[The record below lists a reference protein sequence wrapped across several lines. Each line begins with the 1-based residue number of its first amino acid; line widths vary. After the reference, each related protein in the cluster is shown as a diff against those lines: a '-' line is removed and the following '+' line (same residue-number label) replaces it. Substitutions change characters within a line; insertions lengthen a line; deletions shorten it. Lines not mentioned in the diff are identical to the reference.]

1 LFNSEEIKN
10 QEKYWL
16 NVFFGKLP
24 RLNMPLDYPRT
35 NVKTFKG
42 AILNFQIN
50 SQLTR
55 QLRQL
60 TNETETTLF
69 MVLLAAY
76 NVMVS
81 KYTAQYDIIIGT
93 PTAGRRHA
101 DLENVVGMFANTLAL
116 RNYPRGNLTFG
127 KFLENVKENALNA
140 FENQDYP
147 FEMRVEK
154 LGLKREGGRNPLF
167 DMVFNFVSDYSEDEN
182 EKESAKSPLEL
193 SVASYIQTA
202 TFDISLRCI
211 EKKDV
216 ILFALNYR
224 TPLFRKETAQRLSH
238 HFINILKKIVENPG
252 VYLTDIDMLGK
263 QEKERVVLEFNRL
276 NQEDNYEFE

>member
-1 LFNSEEIKN
+1 
-10 QEKYWL
+10 
-16 NVFFGKLP
+16 
-24 RLNMPLDYPRT
+24 
-35 NVKTFKG
+35 
-42 AILNFQIN
+42 
-50 SQLTR
+50 
-55 QLRQL
+55 
-60 TNETETTLF
+60 

-116 RNYPRGNLTFG
+116 RNYPRASLTFG

-147 FEMRVEK
+147 FEMLVEK

-167 DMVFNFVSDYSEDEN
+167 DMVFNFVSDYSQDEN
-182 EKESAKSPLEL
+182 EKERAKSPWEL
-193 SVASYIQTA
+193 SAASYIQTA

-224 TPLFRKETAQRLSH
+224 TALFRKETAERLSH
-238 HFINILKKIVENPG
+238 HFINILKKIVENPNG
-252 VYLTDIDMLGK
+252 HLTDIDMLGK
-263 QEKERVVLEFNRL
+263 QEKERVVVDFNRL